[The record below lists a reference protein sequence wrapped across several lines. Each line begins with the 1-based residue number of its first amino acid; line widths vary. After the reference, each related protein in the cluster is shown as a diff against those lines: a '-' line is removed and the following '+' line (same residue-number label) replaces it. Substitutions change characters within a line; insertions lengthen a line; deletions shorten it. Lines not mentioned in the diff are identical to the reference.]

1 MDENSLDEAGA
12 EQLQKNLPAECA
24 TSEHAPIIN
33 LNKSKAGRKNGKYY
47 KLLGYVPTTVVN
59 KYGKQR
65 TSATC
70 LVCNSKITNTS
81 AERLYVHR

>member
-12 EQLQKNLPAECA
+12 EQLQENLPAKCA
-24 TSEHAPIIN
+24 TSEHAPTLN
-33 LNKSKAGRKNGKYY
+33 LNKSKAGRKEGTYY

-59 KYGKQR
+59 TYGKR
-65 TSATC
+65 KTLATC
-70 LVCNSKITNTS
+70 LVCHKKICNTS